1 MTLNDIE
8 DAVGIRMT
16 GYKRVRQELGTV
28 NYSYRSERTNLYE
41 PISRKIKK
49 DLEFLSEQKEVTGSK
64 TKKKKRVEIV
74 HKKDLMVDLLVP
86 SEKDTDKDT
95 DKEPEKPEETQ
106 QTGGGSLSSRK
117 TIRVTTVTPENKKSE
132 LVL

>member
-28 NYSYRSERTNLYE
+28 SYPYRSERKNLYE

-49 DLEFLSEQKEVTGSK
+49 DLEFLSEQKEVTKSK
-64 TKKKKRVEIV
+64 TKKKRVEIV
-74 HKKDLMVDLLVP
+74 HKKDLMANILVP
-86 SEKDTDKDT
+86 SEESETT
-95 DKEPEKPEETQ
+95 EETTEETKA
-106 QTGGGSLSSRK
+106 QTGGGGSLSDGK
-117 TIRVTTVTPENKKSE
+117 TIRVTNVKAEHKKAE

>member
-64 TKKKKRVEIV
+64 AKKKKRVEIV
-74 HKKDLMVDLLVP
+74 NKKDLMENLLVP
-86 SEKDTDKDT
+86 SDKDT
-95 DKEPEKPEETQ
+95 DKEPEKPEDKPEETT
-106 QTGGGSLSSRK
+106 QTGGLLSEGK
-117 TIRVTTVTPENKKSE
+117 TIRVTTVKPDTKKRE